1 MDSHVRVHAVLCQW
15 IEWFEAQEATDLAA
29 VASDNETIPGI
40 PFTSQDKTAQRQ
52 LDNEDDDD
60 AKDTQPGTQEML
72 NTEAALPVTK
82 PVKGMAFWASQW
94 AEELT
99 FEWEPQKSQKSAIAT
114 RSNDKPPAKKSK
126 LSVPKSKDLR
136 HMLNQVIAPAPNPV

>member
-1 MDSHVRVHAVLCQW
+1 MDSHVRIHAVLCQW

-29 VASDNETIPGI
+29 VVSDNETIPGI
-40 PFTSQDKTAQRQ
+40 PFTSQDKTAQTQ

-82 PVKGMAFWASQW
+82 PVEAMPLWASQW
-94 AEELT
+94 AGNSLLSGN
-99 FEWEPQKSQKSAIAT
+99 P
-114 RSNDKPPAKKSK
+114 RSYKG
-126 LSVPKSKDLR
+126 VP
-136 HMLNQVIAPAPNPV
+136 

>member
-1 MDSHVRVHAVLCQW
+1 MDSHVRIHAVLCQW

-29 VASDNETIPGI
+29 VVSDNETIPGI
-40 PFTSQDKTAQRQ
+40 PFTSQDKTAQTQ

-82 PVKGMAFWASQW
+82 PVEAMPLWASQW
-94 AEELT
+94 AGNSLLSGN
-99 FEWEPQKSQKSAIAT
+99 P
-114 RSNDKPPAKKSK
+114 RSYKR
-126 LSVPKSKDLR
+126 VP
-136 HMLNQVIAPAPNPV
+136 